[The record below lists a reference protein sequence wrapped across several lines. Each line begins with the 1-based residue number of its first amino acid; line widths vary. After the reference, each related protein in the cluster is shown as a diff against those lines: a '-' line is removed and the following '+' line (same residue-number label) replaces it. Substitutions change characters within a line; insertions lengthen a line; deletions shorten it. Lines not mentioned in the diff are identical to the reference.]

1 MLELNKLLTVILML
15 LLHSHGAT
23 LTPATRHCT
32 KHKAQ
37 QQYKERE
44 LPAVAPSLYFYVAV
58 GLRPREAKRLLA
70 KFDRP

>member
-44 LPAVAPSLYFYVAV
+44 LPAVAPCSL
-58 GLRPREAKRLLA
+58 LRTTALTGNS
-70 KFDRP
+70 